1 MHPPRVHFCFW
12 LTGETKLHEQIT
24 ILAKLQSVDREIK
37 EKSGVKQQLLGELQA
52 KQREIETKKKEIALL
67 AAACAEKEKL
77 RQEKDRV
84 LQEEGKKA
92 MDKRM
97 RMNRI
102 KNTKEL
108 QALQREIDQIRQSNS
123 DLEEELIKVLEE
135 IDRIKGEI
143 KVKEEQAGVIQE
155 EWKQKHAEMEA
166 KISGIDQLVSEA
178 STLRNNIASQIAAE
192 LISRYELIFAR
203 RGGTAVVEVAGG
215 ICQGCYMNIPP
226 QLWNEIIKSEKVN
239 LCPSCQRIL
248 YYKPSSQQEKQA

>member
-1 MHPPRVHFCFW
+1 
-12 LTGETKLHEQIT
+12 LHEQIT

-37 EKSGVKQQLLGELQA
+37 EKNAVKQQLLGELQA
-52 KQREIETKKKEIALL
+52 KQKELEAKKQEIALL

-84 LQEEGKKA
+84 LQDEGKKA

-123 DLEEELIKVLEE
+123 ELEEELIRILEE

-143 KVKEEQAGVIQE
+143 KVKEEQAATIQE
-155 EWKQKHAEMEA
+155 EWKQKHEEMEA

-178 STLRNNIASQIAAE
+178 SALRSNIASQIAAE

-203 RGGTAVVEVAGG
+203 RGGTAVVEVTGG

-248 YYKPSSQQEKQA
+248 YYKPSPQEEKQA